1 MSNKDDIITI
11 SNEQIIQLRAGARGY
26 RQAFYV
32 LYDSIMKQNDGSTK
46 FNDIDVDVMSVLGT
60 VGCFSVELYLKFLS
74 VILSFND
81 SKKEGVHIKC
91 HSLDKLFND
100 IAIHYPQKVDE
111 ILSDIHNWYD
121 KKTFNL
127 VEFLSSIK
135 DGFIDWRYAY
145 SSGVL
150 NCNLNDLSFVMNAL
164 ETVSNELFIPVSRI
178 LSSINLNKK
187 IQQYMTFDNLDSI
200 KCDIFTKFYEDD

>member
-1 MSNKDDIITI
+1 MNNKDEVITV
-11 SNEQIIQLRAGARGY
+11 SKEQIIQLQADARGF
-26 RQAFYV
+26 RLAFYV
-32 LYDSIMKQNDGSTK
+32 LYDSMMKPNNGGIKFVDG
-46 FNDIDVDVMSVLGT
+46 DLMSVLGT
-60 VGCFSVELYLKFLS
+60 IGCFSIELYLKFLS
-74 VILSFND
+74 VILSFDD
-81 SKKEGVHIKC
+81 SKKEGKHIKC
-91 HSLDKLFND
+91 HSLDKLFED
-100 IAIHYPQKVDE
+100 ITNNYPIKANK

-164 ETVSNELFIPVSRI
+164 ESVSNDLYIPVSRS
-178 LSSINLNKK
+178 LASVNLNKK
-187 IQQYMTFDNLDSI
+187 IQQYMTFDDINSI
-200 KCDIFTKFYEDD
+200 ECEIFPKSSEDD